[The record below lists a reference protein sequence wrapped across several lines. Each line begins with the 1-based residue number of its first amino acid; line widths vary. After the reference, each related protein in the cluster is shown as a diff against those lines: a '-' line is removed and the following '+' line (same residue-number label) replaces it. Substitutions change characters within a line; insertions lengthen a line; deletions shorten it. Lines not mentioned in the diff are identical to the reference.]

1 MMVVAKVWG
10 TLAAFVLLGVGAA
23 GCLRASAPAPGLES
37 VADSE
42 GLAIDA
48 DGTVYFS
55 QPSAVGRLTPAGKLD
70 KEWAKLPG
78 ATKTWGIAIDRPHK
92 ALYIGSPATS
102 TVYKVTLDETPTV
115 TTFVPNAGAPNGLT
129 MGPDGALYYTDY
141 QPAGDI
147 YRVTSDGARAKV
159 TTTTLPKPNGIAFG
173 PDGAL
178 YVDLY
183 EVGAV
188 TRLTLAA
195 GKETARADF
204 ISAGLEKADGI
215 AFDSAGNVY
224 IGWGEGVSRATPD
237 GRGVKRLAKG
247 KTANVEFGAGAIPAK
262 DLYAVTEKKVVRIAN
277 DLPGAT
283 VSWHTP

>member
-1 MMVVAKVWG
+1 MRLSPN
-10 TLAAFVLLGVGAA
+10 LARALLLALLATAA
-23 GCLRASAPAPGLES
+23 ACRRASPPAPGLET
-37 VADSE
+37 VGDSE

-55 QPSAVGRLTPAGKLD
+55 QPSAVGRLTPAGTLD

-92 ALYIGSPATS
+92 ILYIGSPATS
-102 TVYKVTLDETPTV
+102 TVYRVTLDGTPVV
-115 TTFVPNAGAPNGLT
+115 TSLVPNAGAPNGLT
-129 MGPDGALYYTDY
+129 MGPDGALYYSDY

-147 YRVTSDGARAKV
+147 WRVTADGARAKV
-159 TTTTLPKPNGIAFG
+159 TSSTLPRPNGVAFG

-183 EVGAV
+183 ELGAV
-188 TRLTLAA
+188 TRLTLAG

-204 ISAGLEKADGI
+204 IPSGLDKADGI
-215 AFDSAGNVY
+215 AFDAAGNVY

-237 GRGVKRLAKG
+237 GKSLTKLAKG
-247 KTANVEFGAGAIPAK
+247 TTANVEFGAGAIPTNH
-262 DLYAVTEKKVVRIAN
+262 LYAVTEKKIVLIPN
-277 DLPGAT
+277 DLGGGP
-283 VSWHTP
+283 VPWHVP

>member
-1 MMVVAKVWG
+1 MTRPKILPLLLTAL
-10 TLAAFVLLGVGAA
+10 LAAGELA
-23 GCLRASAPAPGLES
+23 CRRASPPAPGLES

-55 QPSAVGRLTPAGKLD
+55 QPSAVGRLTPPGKLD

-102 TVYKVTLDETPTV
+102 TIYKVTLEDSPTV
-115 TTFVPNAGAPNGLT
+115 TSLVTNAGAPNGLT
-129 MGPDGALYYTDY
+129 MGPDGALYYSDY
-141 QPAGDI
+141 APAGDVW
-147 YRVTSDGARAKV
+147 RVTADGARSKV
-159 TTTTLPKPNGIAFG
+159 TTSTFPRPNGVAFG

-188 TRLTLAA
+188 SRLTLAGA
-195 GKETARADF
+195 KETARADF
-204 ISAGLEKADGI
+204 IASGLDKADGI

-237 GRGVKRLAKG
+237 GKTITKLAKG
-247 KTANVEFGAGAIPAK
+247 KTANVEFGSGAIPSNH
-262 DLYAVTEKKVVRIAN
+262 LYAVTDKKIVRVIN
-277 DLPGAT
+277 DLGGAP
-283 VSWHTP
+283 VPWHAP